1 MLTFQAVRCLDYCW
15 KSYCHNNFR
24 KFEQPPVI
32 TTTFDPHDSSPLV
45 LLSSHLGQ
53 AAHHPE
59 PQAVL
64 LPLKAALP
72 PGRVPQEQIYP
83 QSCQSSQSS
92 PQLCYI
98 RNIQN
103 PPALTP
109 LWPDVRYRSKSCALC
124 VCSEEEDDS
133 YENEKRAGVIGQL
146 NGIRMWIVFIFVIK
160 AIKTMAVSFVC
171 ESEKI

>member
-1 MLTFQAVRCLDYCW
+1 MIIPVFLKLKTLMMLTFQSVRCLDYCW

-72 PGRVPQEQIYP
+72 PGGVPQEQIYP
-83 QSCQSSQSS
+83 QSCQSPHNFAISG
-92 PQLCYI
+92 
-98 RNIQN
+98 
-103 PPALTP
+103 T
-109 LWPDVRYRSKSCALC
+109 SKILKLSLHSDLMLDIEA
-124 VCSEEEDDS
+124 
-133 YENEKRAGVIGQL
+133 
-146 NGIRMWIVFIFVIK
+146 K
-160 AIKTMAVSFVC
+160 AVPSV
-171 ESEKI
+171 